1 MFPKTGPLWKQTP
14 ISRALLSISYG
25 VPSKGAFPQQ
35 NSHFIC
41 ESFLRYIR
49 ANTTAQTPRFIT
61 PRSPAVTTP
70 RSPAVTT
77 PRSPAVT
84 TPRSPAVTTPRSPAV
99 TTPRSP
105 AVTTPRSPA
114 VTTPRSPAV
123 TTPRSPAVT
132 HQPVTFC
139 KPKRE
144 NHECVRKGS
153 MAASS
158 KVLSVNWRGRT
169 EKNQEVPA
177 DQRCSNPEFPKY
189 NVGILFTRDTWC
201 LVLFFM

>member
-49 ANTTAQTPRFIT
+49 ANTTAQTPRFI
-61 PRSPAVTTP
+61 
-70 RSPAVTT
+70 
-77 PRSPAVT
+77 
-84 TPRSPAVTTPRSPAV
+84 
-99 TTPRSP
+99 
-105 AVTTPRSPA
+105 TPRSPA

>member
-25 VPSKGAFPQQ
+25 VPSKGAFTEQ

-49 ANTTAQTPRFIT
+49 ANTTAQTPRFI
-61 PRSPAVTTP
+61 
-70 RSPAVTT
+70 
-77 PRSPAVT
+77 
-84 TPRSPAVTTPRSPAV
+84 TPRSPAV